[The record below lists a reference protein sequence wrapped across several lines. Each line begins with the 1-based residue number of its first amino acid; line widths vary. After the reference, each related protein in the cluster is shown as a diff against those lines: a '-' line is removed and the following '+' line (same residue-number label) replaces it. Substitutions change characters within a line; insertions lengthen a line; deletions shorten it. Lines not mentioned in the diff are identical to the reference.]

1 MSPAK
6 AVHISQGLYSGIF
19 VLYLQYQGSTKS
31 TDDQDDRYE
40 PPTKQNKLKKNPNID
55 TSFLP
60 NREREE
66 AERKEREWLHLEWL
80 AKQEQMKK
88 GVALTT
94 TINLPEWAIA
104 MHGSYESKFVI
115 RNLFNIWRSNSGKIQ
130 QLDRLT
136 MLKAGPKSSLR
147 P

>member
-66 AERKEREWLHLEWL
+66 AERKERERLHLEWL

-94 TINLPEWAIA
+94 TIN
-104 MHGSYESKFVI
+104 
-115 RNLFNIWRSNSGKIQ
+115 
-130 QLDRLT
+130 
-136 MLKAGPKSSLR
+136 
-147 P
+147 